1 MQGYADR
8 QLPTKSIRHIAALV
22 SAPAGLAP
30 QIQSSVVEE
39 AQKRGIAAQDAFL
52 IFPPTRSYSNEDIR
66 RGLAQSNIDAVLTIQ
81 VGDTGVI
88 SQYAGTIFQS
98 QTSGTFAGTGTAT
111 TFGNS
116 TNISIDGVSR
126 QSTFGSATPIY
137 RHSRRTAFHARLIE
151 ASSGRTLWIGNG
163 QVSASGRFFVG
174 DRTSA
179 SSSISAIFDDLQQ
192 KQILGP
198 TS

>member
-8 QLPTKSIRHIAALV
+8 QLPAKPIRHIAALV
-22 SAPAGLAP
+22 SAPGALGP
-30 QIQSSVVEE
+30 QIQASVIEE
-39 AQKRGIAAQDAFL
+39 AQKRGVAAQDAFI
-52 IFPPTRSYSNEDIR
+52 IFPPTRNYSNDEIR
-66 RGLAQSNIDAVLTIQ
+66 RGLAQNGIDAVLTIQ

-116 TNISIDGVSR
+116 TNISIDGISH

-137 RHSRRTAFHARLIE
+137 RHSRQTAFHARLIE

-163 QVSASGRFFVG
+163 QVSANGRLFVG

-179 SSSISAIFDDLQQ
+179 VNSISAIFNDLQQ
-192 KQILGP
+192 KQILSP
-198 TS
+198 ES